1 MSLEVDFLF
10 SELPDEN
17 SAQLTPSFLPHDALS
32 RGPSHTTPD
41 VRTMELW
48 MNLDFLFF
56 VVLCGKFVVLV
67 QQTEKRKL
75 RQKGKQNNF
84 YPIFVCLGCDIV
96 LKLVLWC
103 PCSIQVTYRKVSSQW
118 WGDAAGGNP
127 PRMEGWFLRERSTS
141 ILVKSGDKFQSVFSP

>member
-1 MSLEVDFLF
+1 MSLEVGFLF
-10 SELPDEN
+10 SEPPDEN

-48 MNLDFLFF
+48 VNLDFLFF
-56 VVLCGKFVVLV
+56 VVLRGKFVVLV

-103 PCSIQVTYRKVSSQW
+103 RCSIQVAYRKVSSQW

-127 PRMEGWFLRERSTS
+127 PRMGGWFLPELSTS
-141 ILVKSGDKFQSVFSP
+141 ILVKSWDKFQSVFSP